1 MASRP
6 IRRERDICG
15 ISCEWA
21 GLTAKG
27 KFVGLAGLQ
36 GRGYCEDCVGIYVI
50 ELCFTCVDT
59 SCPS

>member
-6 IRRERDICG
+6 IRRERDICR

-27 KFVGLAGLQ
+27 KFVGLAGVQ
-36 GRGYCEDCVGIYVI
+36 GEG
-50 ELCFTCVDT
+50 LL
-59 SCPS
+59 